1 MKFKKMKTI
10 IILFASF
17 AISIN
22 AFSQVFTYNGSYSIG
37 INTGT
42 AIFQY
47 SKINGQE
54 VKNGT
59 FSFLD
64 KVDKYTVNGSYS
76 KGEKIGDWTEV
87 RKFFTYNNFP
97 INKSDLIM
105 PRVPKN
111 NPYKET
117 TVTIKSKFN
126 TDKSHT
132 EVETK
137 NVLLQWGYPS
147 VGTSN
152 WLVTVTRR
160 YDIKGKLVAVEG
172 SYTDNTVRK
181 SSFKGALKDGY
192 GVGNWE
198 IMDRPGYTDVFKF
211 ENYKILGRTRI
222 DNLTK
227 KIIETVSNDN
237 NTGIAANG
245 IEYKGL
251 YKIRVDANEGTLY
264 VKEISPGVFTY
275 KIVENLSSSADF
287 STIDMSFMSSLFNE
301 MLPTGFPKELKLK
314 ETVGFPKFAFEFNSF
329 CDQMEFYSIYTN
341 NYSNWDKLSNTEKTL
356 FNIQNQLSIADGA
369 NEKVFPKN
377 LVNELY
383 YSESLGNKTV
393 METMSLLAM
402 AKDWEFKKKADGAS
416 PGKMDNV
423 LLTYDLYN
431 DSLNYIIMKRYFQH
445 YTNGEL
451 WKDVLY
457 RKSEELKN
465 CDSVLYT
472 LQFDYLKRI
481 FNQIDS
487 VIVKYNQ
494 GKYDEVL
501 KNTPIKIGDLE
512 FLATDLN
519 VIPKE
524 INSLI
529 IYEKDYGYPQF
540 NRVRKAS
547 LSSLITVTTKG
558 QMLYNPSLL
567 KTDPCPKGYK
577 IPTVEDFKKMQV
589 TLDYNMNM
597 IENGGAL
604 DFKSDFRCLWR
615 DDFDTYT
622 VDKNFLVY
630 NDMKDPKLNNYKFL
644 YFQTDGYRIKEAKA
658 KIDAVTF
665 VKCRCIK
672 E

>member
-1 MKFKKMKTI
+1 MKTI
-10 IILFASF
+10 TIVLASLALSF
-17 AISIN
+17 S

-37 INTGT
+37 VNTGT
-42 AIFQY
+42 AIYQY
-47 SKINGQE
+47 SKIEGQE

-59 FSFLD
+59 FSFVD
-64 KVDKYTVNGSYS
+64 KVDNYTVNGIYS
-76 KGEKIGDWTEV
+76 KGEQIGDWTEV
-87 RKFFTYNNFP
+87 RKFFTYNDFP

-105 PRVPKN
+105 SRVPNN

-132 EVETK
+132 EVQTK

-152 WLVTVTRR
+152 WSVTVTRR
-160 YDIKGKLVAVEG
+160 YDAKGYLVAVEG
-172 SYTDNTVRK
+172 SYTNNTVKK
-181 SSFKGALKDGY
+181 SSFKGALKNGY

-198 IMDRPGYTDVFKF
+198 IMDRPGYTDIFKF
-211 ENYKILGRTRI
+211 ENYRIVGRTRI

-227 KIIETVSNDN
+227 KIIEKDSIDN
-237 NTGIAANG
+237 NTGIAASG
-245 IEYKGL
+245 IGYKRQ
-251 YKIRVDANEGTLY
+251 YKILVDANEGTLY
-264 VKEISPGVFTY
+264 VKEISPGVYTY
-275 KIVENLSSSADF
+275 KTVENIESSADF
-287 STIDMSFMSSLFNE
+287 LTIDMSFMSSLFNE

-329 CDQMEFYSIYTN
+329 CEQMEFYSIYTN
-341 NYSNWDKLSNTEKTL
+341 NYSNWDKLSNMEKTL
-356 FNIQNQLSIADGA
+356 FSIQNQLSIADGA
-369 NEKVFPKN
+369 DEKAFPKN
-377 LVNELY
+377 LVNKLY
-383 YSESLGNKTV
+383 YSESVDYATV

-402 AKDWEFKKKADGAS
+402 AKDWESKKKVDSAF
-416 PGKMDNV
+416 PGKLDNI
-423 LLTYDLYN
+423 LRTYDLYN
-431 DSLNYIIMKRYFQH
+431 DSLSYIIMKRYFQP
-445 YTNGEL
+445 YTKDEL
-451 WKDVLY
+451 WKDVLFET
-457 RKSEELKN
+457 SEELKN
-465 CDSVLYT
+465 CDTVLYT
-472 LQFDYLKRI
+472 FQFDYLKRI
-481 FNQIDS
+481 FSQIDG
-487 VIVKYNQ
+487 VIAKYNQ
-494 GKYDEVL
+494 GICDEVL
-501 KNTPIKIGDLE
+501 KKTPIKIGDLE

-524 INSLI
+524 KNASI
-529 IYEKDYGYPQF
+529 IYEKDYDYPQF
-540 NRVRKAS
+540 NRVRKAP
-547 LSSLITVTTKG
+547 LSSLITGTTKG

-577 IPTVEDFKKMQV
+577 IPTVEDFKKMQL
-589 TLDYNMNM
+589 TLDYNMGL

-604 DFKSDFRCLWR
+604 NFNSDFRCLWL

-630 NDMKDPKLNNYKFL
+630 NDMKDPKLNGYKFL
-644 YFQTDGYRIKEAKA
+644 YFQIDGYRRKEAKA